1 MFKLRKALFLSCS
14 LCLLCAATE
23 TTLQAQSAG
32 FVYVTNGGGNS
43 GAGAGSISAYSIDS
57 QTGALLPV
65 LGSPF
70 PDPGGPWSIA
80 VDPKGRF
87 AYVANRG
94 NDTVSAYAINATTGA
109 LAPVPGSPFPQD
121 PAGSS
126 EIPVS
131 VAVDPAGRFVFVAN
145 YNYRTVRAYQID
157 QNTGALTRSPGSPFP
172 AGINP
177 QSVTVDLSGK
187 FVYVANGYHN
197 GNGTVAAYA
206 IDQSTGSLT
215 PVPGSPFAVPIDT
228 TKSRFPAPGSM
239 PVSVTVHATATGQAL
254 YVADSFQDSIWE
266 YVIGGTT
273 GALVLSPA
281 SPFSVPG
288 GPYSVKAESGGPFL
302 YASNSYPSYP
312 TGSVAGYSID
322 AATGSLTA
330 VAGSPFVGG
339 PVPVGLTVDPAGR
352 FVFVANQGSY
362 LTNYSGT
369 VSAFA
374 VDANTGALTPVPGS
388 PFVAGIGPTSVATAP
403 GPSSPTGARQKQRRV
418 DAPAKRRTNTNAATP
433 FVSRILPLCNR
444 NNGKSSALLLSGS
457 RGPAR

>member
-1 MFKLRKALFLSCS
+1 MFKLRKAFFLGCCLS
-14 LCLLCAATE
+14 LISAAKE
-23 TTLQAQSAG
+23 TTLQTQSAG

-70 PDPGGPWSIA
+70 PDPGGPSSIA
-80 VDPKGRF
+80 VDPKVRF

-94 NDTVSAYAINATTGA
+94 DNTVSAYSIDGTTGA
-109 LAPVPGSPFPQD
+109 LTPVRGSPFPQA
-121 PAGSS
+121 PAGNL
-126 EIPVS
+126 EMPVS
-131 VAVDPAGRFVFVAN
+131 VAVDPAGKFVFVAN
-145 YNYRTVRAYQID
+145 YGYQSVRAYQID
-157 QNTGALTRSPGSPFP
+157 QNTGALTPSPGSPFP

-197 GNGTVAAYA
+197 GNGSVSAYS

-228 TKSRFPAPGSM
+228 TRARFPAPGSM
-239 PVSVTVHATATGQAL
+239 PVSVTVHATAPGQAL
-254 YVADSFQDSIWE
+254 YVADSFQDYIWE
-266 YVIGGTT
+266 YVIDGTT
-273 GALVLSPA
+273 GALVLSPV
-281 SPFSVPG
+281 SSFSVPG
-288 GPYSVKAESGGPFL
+288 GPYSVKAESTGPFL

-322 AATGSLTA
+322 TVTGSLTA
-330 VAGSPFVGG
+330 LPGSPFVGG
-339 PVPVGLTVDPAGR
+339 TVPVGVTVDPAGR
-352 FVFVANQGSY
+352 FVFTANQGSY
-362 LTNYSGT
+362 ITNYSGT

-388 PFVAGIGPTSVATAP
+388 PFAAGLEPTSVATTPAASPAP
-403 GPSSPTGARQKQRRV
+403 VVRQRRKGSNR
-418 DAPAKRRTNTNAATP
+418 PLKGPMNSN
-433 FVSRILPLCNR
+433 VSAVFLCR
-444 NNGKSSALLLSGS
+444 NPSV
-457 RGPAR
+457 RQTQ